1 MRSRHPLF
9 LILLSFAAVIGC
21 CGCAAEPALPPEGTD
36 ALTDTSPTGTVPA
49 ETAPG
54 TAPADTKTAETAS
67 SETTPSTTSAETT
80 PGTTPAE
87 TTPSTSRAETTP
99 ATAPV
104 ETTPIPEIKEP
115 LPSFDET
122 KIVFSFGAIS
132 DVHINVKATKNKGM
146 FTNALNQLL
155 AEAAKKDP
163 NGLRGL
169 TVAGDMVSNLSKGD
183 KSANSEITRFA
194 TILSEYKNKSLG
206 TNVLVA
212 VGNHDT
218 RSTLTFQP
226 SLKETYLGAD
236 YYAMDVDSNL
246 EKGYR
251 HSVLFGYHF
260 LVVEPASYGY
270 GTPFAAD
277 VLTWIDNTLADITAK
292 DPSSYVFVVTHP
304 TIADTTYGSEVD
316 FEPGHSRWRTENL
329 GAVLEKY
336 PQVIVFTGH
345 THTPVFDERSIM
357 QTAFTA
363 VNCGSTAD
371 TAFELDKYDNMV
383 NDKTQLAVPNGEV
396 STGLLVQIDEGGNVR
411 ITRMLFSEKKEI
423 KTAWELPAPQA
434 DGSHLTLYRR
444 AEREAANTAP
454 SLSGPLTL
462 TAGEGHTL
470 TLSLP
475 AGTDDDFVHHY
486 EIQIVDTAT
495 GKTAKTVLALSDF
508 YARATAAD
516 MLKTFTYSIPME
528 KAGSYRVLVKAVDSW
543 DAVSGTVSGEIT
555 LP

>member
-1 MRSRHPLF
+1 MKHKHPLF
-9 LILLSFAAVIGC
+9 FILLSFAAMIGC
-21 CGCAAEPALPPEGTD
+21 CGCAADPALPPEETG
-36 ALTDTSPTGTVPA
+36 ALTETPSTAPA
-49 ETAPG
+49 ETAPEE
-54 TAPADTKTAETAS
+54 TAPAE
-67 SETTPSTTSAETT
+67 
-80 PGTTPAE
+80 
-87 TTPSTSRAETTP
+87 
-99 ATAPV
+99 
-104 ETTPIPEIKEP
+104 KEP

-132 DVHINVKATKNKGM
+132 DVHISVSATKNKGM

-155 AEAAKKDP
+155 AEAAKSDP

-169 TVAGDMVSNLSKGD
+169 VVAGDMVSNTSKGD
-183 KSANSEITRFA
+183 KSANLEISRFA
-194 TILSEYKNKSLG
+194 TILSDYKAKSLG

-236 YYAMDVDSNL
+236 YYAMDVDSDL

-260 LVVEPASYGY
+260 LIVEPASYGY
-270 GTPFAAD
+270 GTPFAAE
-277 VLTWIDNTLADITAK
+277 VLTWIDHTLADLTAK

-304 TIADTTYGSEVD
+304 TIADTTYGSEAD
-316 FEPGHSRWRTENL
+316 HEPGHSRWRTENL

-363 VNCGSTAD
+363 VNCGSTSN
-371 TAFELDKYDNMV
+371 TAFELEKYDNME
-383 NDKTQLAVPNGEV
+383 NDKTQLAVPNGDV

-411 ITRMLFSEKKEI
+411 ITRLLFSEKKEI

-444 AEREAANTAP
+444 AEREAANAAP

-462 TAGEGHTL
+462 TAGDGHTL

-486 EIQIVDTAT
+486 EMQVVDTAT
-495 GKTAKTVLALSDF
+495 GKTEKTVLAVSDF
-508 YARATAAD
+508 YARATAAE
-516 MLKTFTYSIPME
+516 MQKTFTYSITMD

-543 DAVSGTVSGEIT
+543 DAVSGTVSAEIT